1 VLAEPTDE
9 WAEQY
14 TAEDALIRAAW
25 GGVLQGL
32 HHAGS
37 TSVPAWPQSR
47 SSTSC
52 SRCRTPRTRTPPP
65 HWHGHRL
72 LKKELPHFAADRAEG
87 PRVNLHVF
95 PHGCDEVRRMLAFRD
110 RLRRNGGDRQL
121 YEDTKRS
128 LAGRTWDRVQDYAD
142 AKSDVVA
149 DIMGRALQAS
159 NGEGSPAPTRT
170 TSG

>member
-1 VLAEPTDE
+1 
-9 WAEQY
+9 
-14 TAEDALIRAAW
+14 
-25 GGVLQGL
+25 
-32 HHAGS
+32 
-37 TSVPAWPQSR
+37 
-47 SSTSC
+47 
-52 SRCRTPRTRTPPP
+52 
-65 HWHGHRL
+65 
-72 LKKELPHFAADRAEG
+72 
-87 PRVNLHVF
+87 VNLHVF